1 MFGGFPLGSEG
12 SSAPRRWSGR
22 LADGAQPVQFRD
34 YLAPVQGRPVAAL
47 ADWEGDIE
55 GRGMLLR
62 LGDRLARA
70 NNDVLSG
77 LTGLPSQF
85 KDNWKMLSDPSQRG
99 LLLRS
104 LVDESLLTPRRRKAV
119 FSILLWGSLAV
130 WVAVGVVL
138 FFVNRPALGTYES
151 VYSLFFYSLAT
162 SIFLPTPFEILLRNA
177 VGHLGVLWT
186 VLVAAVAKTAGA
198 WIVLMLGAKAN
209 EGLETMLE
217 KHAVLRRIFEGMER
231 FAQKYGYF
239 AVFILFAIPFMSDT
253 APLFVLAVL
262 NMRKSVF
269 LAVTFA
275 AIVARS
281 LLYIYAGS
289 FFSSLF

>member
-1 MFGGFPLGSEG
+1 
-12 SSAPRRWSGR
+12 
-22 LADGAQPVQFRD
+22 LADAVRPVQLRD
-34 YLAPVQGRPVAAL
+34 YLGSVQGRPVAAL

-55 GRGMLLR
+55 GRNMLLR
-62 LGDRLARA
+62 FGDRLARA
-70 NNDVLSG
+70 NNDALSG
-77 LTGLPSQF
+77 ITGLPAQF
-85 KDNWKMLSDPSQRG
+85 KDNWALLSDPSQRS

-130 WVAVGVVL
+130 WVSIGLVL
-138 FFVNRPALGTYES
+138 FFVNRPALGTYQS

-162 SIFLPTPFEILLRNA
+162 SIFLPTPFEILLSNA
-177 VGHLGVLWT
+177 KDHLGIPWT

-217 KHAVLRRIFEGMER
+217 KRPLLRKVFTAMER

-239 AVFILFAIPFMSDT
+239 AVFVLFAIPFMSDT

-262 NMRKSVF
+262 NMRKSIF
-269 LAVTFA
+269 LGVTFA
-275 AIVARS
+275 AIVVRS

-289 FFSSLF
+289 FLSGLF